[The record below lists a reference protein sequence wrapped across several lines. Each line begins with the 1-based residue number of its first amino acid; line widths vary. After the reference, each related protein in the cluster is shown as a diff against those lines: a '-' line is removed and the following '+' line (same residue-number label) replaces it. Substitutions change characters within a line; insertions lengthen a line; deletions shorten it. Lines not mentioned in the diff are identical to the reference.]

1 MNRKNKKRP
10 ERVLTPEMLKSYK
23 PKKNRIVEVNPKDS
37 EKAFQFFIGKRSQP
51 RCEKECVMPK
61 NKNSP
66 ERVLTPDMSKKL
78 KVTRKVIHTV
88 NPKNSEKAFQFFV
101 QTSTKDES
109 TK

>member
-37 EKAFQFFIGKRSQP
+37 EKAFQFF
-51 RCEKECVMPK
+51 
-61 NKNSP
+61 
-66 ERVLTPDMSKKL
+66 
-78 KVTRKVIHTV
+78 
-88 NPKNSEKAFQFFV
+88 V